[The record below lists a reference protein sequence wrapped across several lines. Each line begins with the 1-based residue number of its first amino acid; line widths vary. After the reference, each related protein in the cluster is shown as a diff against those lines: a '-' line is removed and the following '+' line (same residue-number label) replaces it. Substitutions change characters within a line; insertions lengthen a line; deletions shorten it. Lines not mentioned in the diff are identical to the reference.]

1 VTPDAFRIN
10 LSDDYTASGNLL
22 SGCVTIQWT
31 ERQAV
36 EVNVA
41 DSSPPLPH
49 GRSDVFWADRRNVL
63 SLYGHFLRPQHEPV
77 MWPNGKW

>member
-1 VTPDAFRIN
+1 MTPDAFSIN

-22 SGCVTIQWT
+22 SGCVTIQWA

-41 DSSPPLPH
+41 DSTPPLPH
-49 GRSDVFWADRRNVL
+49 GRSDVL
-63 SLYGHFLRPQHEPV
+63 LGGPPESLYGHFLRPQHEPV